1 MNIEQA
7 VLDNLRE
14 LPSKNQ
20 EEVLAYIKALQQKLK
35 PDAEAQRIHWGQVA
49 EQLLPDLRRMQW
61 LHDGSPSAVYADSL
75 LRTMQNLF
83 DQAPDEP
90 LTEVLMVLHDA
101 MTFQNRWIDYT
112 PEQYQRAYTLF
123 ETLFKRS
130 PLSQEN
136 VSQAIQ
142 ELGRLGFNTMPYEV
156 AVSTDT
162 EPDGH
167 E

>member
-14 LPSKNQ
+14 LPFKNQ

-35 PDAEAQRIHWGQVA
+35 PEAEAQQIHWGQIA

-83 DQAPDEP
+83 DQAPSEP

-101 MTFQNRWIDYT
+101 MTFQNRWINYT
-112 PEQYQRAYTLF
+112 PEQYQFVYVLPQKLSGLVFYKSHRAH
-123 ETLFKRS
+123 S
-130 PLSQEN
+130 
-136 VSQAIQ
+136 
-142 ELGRLGFNTMPYEV
+142 
-156 AVSTDT
+156 
-162 EPDGH
+162 
-167 E
+167 

>member
-14 LPSKNQ
+14 LPPKNQ
-20 EEVLAYIKALQQKLK
+20 KEVLTYIKALQQRLKLE
-35 PDAEAQRIHWGQVA
+35 AEAERIQWGQVA
-49 EQLLPDLRRMQW
+49 EQLLLDLRRMQW

-75 LRTMQNLF
+75 LQSMQNLF
-83 DQAPDEP
+83 DQTPDEP

-112 PEQYQRAYTLF
+112 PKQYQGAYTLF
-123 ETLFKRS
+123 EDLFKRS
-130 PLSQEN
+130 PLNQED

-142 ELGRLGFNTMPYEV
+142 ELGQLGFKTMPYEV
-156 AVSTDT
+156 AVSKDI
-162 EPDGH
+162 EPDGN

>member
-35 PDAEAQRIHWGQVA
+35 PNVEAQRIHWGQVA
-49 EQLLPDLRRMQW
+49 EQFLPDLRRMQW

-75 LRTMQNLF
+75 LQTMQHLF

-90 LTEVLMVLHDA
+90 LTEVLMLLHGA

-112 PEQYQRAYTLF
+112 PEQYQGAYTLF
-123 ETLFKRS
+123 EDLFKQS
-130 PLSQEN
+130 PLSQED

-142 ELGRLGFNTMPYEV
+142 ELGRLGFNTTPYEV
-156 AVSTDT
+156 AVSTDM
-162 EPDGH
+162 EPDD